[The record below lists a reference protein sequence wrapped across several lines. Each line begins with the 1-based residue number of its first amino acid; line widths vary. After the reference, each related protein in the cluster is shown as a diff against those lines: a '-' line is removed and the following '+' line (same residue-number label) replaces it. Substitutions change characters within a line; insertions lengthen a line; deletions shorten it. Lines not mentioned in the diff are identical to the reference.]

1 MSKMVQI
8 VIFGAS
14 GDLTARKLIPALFH
28 SFCNQFFTDP
38 IQIVGVARR
47 SWDQEIFRQQLK
59 SKIDLSLLDPKSSSK
74 RYWTQFIQ
82 KINYFQI
89 DLSDGQKYFQLAD
102 YLREIA
108 NGTCQRIFYL
118 AIKPDLFLPTVTGL
132 SKAGLLEKK
141 DGISA
146 RVVIEKPFGNNL
158 ASAKKLNLELSN
170 LINEKQLYRIDH
182 YLGKETVQNI
192 LAFRFRNAFVEP
204 LWNQRYVKLVQ
215 ISVCESSLVGERA
228 GYYDSSGALRDMV
241 QNHLLQLIALVAMEA
256 PASLE
261 GDAIRN
267 EKVKV
272 LEGLRCPT
280 TMGRP
285 EQHVIK
291 GQYNGYLSEKGVEK
305 DSTTENYIA
314 CRTYIDNWRWGGVP
328 FVIRTG
334 KGLRHRFTSITIHFV
349 MPPHN
354 LFGSWQHKQT
364 QPNNITLRI
373 QPQEGIDISFDV
385 KEPSSPQT
393 MRSAKLSFEYEEF
406 FEHPTP
412 DAYQR
417 LLQDVIL
424 GDQSLFI
431 RSDEV
436 EACWVWADSL
446 RNMMNSQPLYNYETG
461 SWGPDISNTL
471 FGDEAF
477 SWIVSVN

>member
-28 SFCNQFFTDP
+28 SFCNQFFTNP

-305 DSTTENYIA
+305 GSTTENYIA
-314 CRTYIDNWRWGGVP
+314 C
-328 FVIRTG
+328 
-334 KGLRHRFTSITIHFV
+334 KKS
-349 MPPHN
+349 
-354 LFGSWQHKQT
+354 
-364 QPNNITLRI
+364 
-373 QPQEGIDISFDV
+373 
-385 KEPSSPQT
+385 
-393 MRSAKLSFEYEEF
+393 
-406 FEHPTP
+406 
-412 DAYQR
+412 
-417 LLQDVIL
+417 
-424 GDQSLFI
+424 
-431 RSDEV
+431 
-436 EACWVWADSL
+436 
-446 RNMMNSQPLYNYETG
+446 
-461 SWGPDISNTL
+461 
-471 FGDEAF
+471 
-477 SWIVSVN
+477 

>member
-1 MSKMVQI
+1 M
-8 VIFGAS
+8 
-14 GDLTARKLIPALFH
+14 
-28 SFCNQFFTDP
+28 
-38 IQIVGVARR
+38 
-47 SWDQEIFRQQLK
+47 
-59 SKIDLSLLDPKSSSK
+59 LDPKSSSK

-241 QNHLLQLIALVAMEA
+241 QNHLLQLIALVAS
-256 PASLE
+256 P
-261 GDAIRN
+261 
-267 EKVKV
+267 
-272 LEGLRCPT
+272 C
-280 TMGRP
+280 
-285 EQHVIK
+285 QF
-291 GQYNGYLSEKGVEK
+291 
-305 DSTTENYIA
+305 
-314 CRTYIDNWRWGGVP
+314 GG
-328 FVIRTG
+328 
-334 KGLRHRFTSITIHFV
+334 
-349 MPPHN
+349 
-354 LFGSWQHKQT
+354 
-364 QPNNITLRI
+364 
-373 QPQEGIDISFDV
+373 
-385 KEPSSPQT
+385 
-393 MRSAKLSFEYEEF
+393 
-406 FEHPTP
+406 
-412 DAYQR
+412 
-417 LLQDVIL
+417 
-424 GDQSLFI
+424 
-431 RSDEV
+431 
-436 EACWVWADSL
+436 
-446 RNMMNSQPLYNYETG
+446 
-461 SWGPDISNTL
+461 
-471 FGDEAF
+471 
-477 SWIVSVN
+477 

>member
-8 VIFGAS
+8 VILGAS

-182 YLGKETVQNI
+182 YLGKETV
-192 LAFRFRNAFVEP
+192 
-204 LWNQRYVKLVQ
+204 
-215 ISVCESSLVGERA
+215 
-228 GYYDSSGALRDMV
+228 
-241 QNHLLQLIALVAMEA
+241 
-256 PASLE
+256 
-261 GDAIRN
+261 
-267 EKVKV
+267 
-272 LEGLRCPT
+272 
-280 TMGRP
+280 
-285 EQHVIK
+285 
-291 GQYNGYLSEKGVEK
+291 
-305 DSTTENYIA
+305 
-314 CRTYIDNWRWGGVP
+314 
-328 FVIRTG
+328 
-334 KGLRHRFTSITIHFV
+334 
-349 MPPHN
+349 
-354 LFGSWQHKQT
+354 
-364 QPNNITLRI
+364 
-373 QPQEGIDISFDV
+373 
-385 KEPSSPQT
+385 
-393 MRSAKLSFEYEEF
+393 
-406 FEHPTP
+406 
-412 DAYQR
+412 
-417 LLQDVIL
+417 
-424 GDQSLFI
+424 
-431 RSDEV
+431 
-436 EACWVWADSL
+436 
-446 RNMMNSQPLYNYETG
+446 
-461 SWGPDISNTL
+461 
-471 FGDEAF
+471 
-477 SWIVSVN
+477 